1 MNENSPDSAPATGH
15 RPGRGRR
22 SASVVRSEAL
32 AAAGDLLIAEGLPGF
47 TMEKVARVSGVSRV
61 TLNRY
66 WPSKGALALDAY
78 LYRSQDQLAFRDT
91 GNITDDLITVL
102 SAWIGFL
109 GDESHRRAFTQLIGS
124 AQSDVELA
132 AAFDSHYFG
141 PRRQEALGM
150 LAAAVDRGQLR
161 SDVDLPTVV
170 DMIWGACYHRLLL
183 PNLTATLTAA
193 SVATLVAT
201 ALRGIASEDYGLP
214 PPTEAGADRTS
225 IHNHETVHSEEH
237 HEAGQQDSNHH
248 RRCLRNG
255 PR

>member
-1 MNENSPDSAPATGH
+1 MNENSPNSAPATGQ

-78 LYRSQDQLAFRDT
+78 LFQAEDRIAFRDT
-91 GNITDDLITVL
+91 GDITRDLIDVIT
-102 SAWIGFL
+102 AWVGFL
-109 GDESHRRAFTQLIGS
+109 DDPAQRRAFTQLIGN
-124 AQSDVELA
+124 AQSDAELA

-141 PRRQEALGM
+141 PRRQEALDM
-150 LAAAVDRGQLR
+150 LAAAVDRGQLLA
-161 SDVDLPTVV
+161 DLDLPTVV

-183 PNLTATLTAA
+183 PNLAATLTTE

-201 ALRGIASEDYGLP
+201 ALRGIASEDYGSP
-214 PPTEAGADRTS
+214 PLMEEGANRTS
-225 IHNHETVHSEEH
+225 THKQETEH
-237 HEAGQQDSNHH
+237 
-248 RRCLRNG
+248 
-255 PR
+255 